1 MPEVTCGLQFFR
13 LGFDTIMMLTENEPL
28 SKQPRLQEPP
38 PPLLQGEP
46 PPGTVPDSSPG
57 NFSSQNDPWTQQL
70 NGPVDLTAHLKP
82 QDIFPMRKQREFIPD
97 FKKDYNYWDR
107 RRRNNEAAKRSRQK
121 RRLNDLV
128 LETKVLELTKENA
141 ILRAELGAIRD
152 KYDISSQPMV
162 SPDQVQL
169 PHPSVCPDQHGRRS
183 NLVSNIIPSICP
195 TIGNN
200 TSLYTHVQS
209 TSSSTSSLMS
219 ASGQLCPHSSTAIQ
233 ARQVPV
239 MMVSNSDSD
248 YSTNSDISLSSLQP
262 STNTGMKIGRCQTL
276 EQALFNGPP
285 AARCSP
291 VDQEFTGSSS
301 SWSSTEDSPQTSAS
315 GQSSPHFSLPLKLRH
330 KIHLGERDS
339 RQNTPSPTDSGRSS
353 RQDSSSVREDAS
365 SVSSDGDST
374 GSPSSVSLASTDR
387 KHRSQPRSSHKAP
400 PHERNLL
407 QAENSMLR
415 GELQKLAS
423 EVANLRKLMLCNRK
437 QTELGDQRPTE
448 KNNFE
453 CQDNDN
459 DQL

>member
-1 MPEVTCGLQFFR
+1 
-13 LGFDTIMMLTENEPL
+13 MMLTENEPL
-28 SKQPRLQEPP
+28 SKQPRLQEPL

-46 PPGTVPDSSPG
+46 PPVTVPESSPG
-57 NFSSQNDPWTQQL
+57 HFSSQNDPWAQQL

-82 QDIFPMRKQREFIPD
+82 QEIFPGRKQREFIPD

-141 ILRAELGAIRD
+141 ILRAELGAIKD
-152 KYDISSQPMV
+152 KYSISPQPMV

-169 PHPSVCPDQHGRRS
+169 PFPSVCPELHGRRS
-183 NLVSNIIPSICP
+183 KLVSSIIPSICP
-195 TIGNN
+195 PIGN
-200 TSLYTHVQS
+200 TTTLYTHVQG

-219 ASGQLCPHSSTAIQ
+219 ASGQLYPHPSTVN
-233 ARQVPV
+233 QVV
-239 MMVSNSDSD
+239 NNSDSD

-262 STNTGMKIGRCQTL
+262 NTNHGVKIGNCQTL
-276 EQALFNGPP
+276 EQTLFNAPA

-301 SWSSTEDSPQTSAS
+301 SWSSTENSPQTSAS

-330 KIHLGERDS
+330 KIHLGERES

-353 RQDSSSVREDAS
+353 RQDSNSVREDAS
-365 SVSSDGDST
+365 SASSDGDST
-374 GSPSSVSLASTDR
+374 GSHDNSSSISLISADR

-407 QAENSMLR
+407 QAENSQLR
-415 GELQKLAS
+415 GELQRLAS
-423 EVANLRKLMLCNRK
+423 EVANLRNMMLYNRK
-437 QTELGDQRPTE
+437 HTGLDDLRSAE
-448 KNNFE
+448 KNNFT
-453 CQDNDN
+453 CQDNHN
-459 DQL
+459 DQF